1 MHEILKSVSKVCN
14 PYFVHTFGVILIKVI
29 TRCKT
34 GTISVYKV
42 GISVYRVLKSVLK
55 VCNPHG

>member
-1 MHEILKSVSKVCN
+1 MHKILKSVSKVCN

-42 GISVYRVLKSVLK
+42 GESVYRVLKSVRK
-55 VCNPHG
+55 VCNPHS